1 MSFCKFASRVGTVYS
16 LQGTM
21 IRLDT
26 CVCGWLA
33 MVLMQNILLP
43 HLMTV
48 RVLDLLP
55 KLRKSPLLPL
65 AFLTLVTATQGTVVF

>member
-1 MSFCKFASRVGTVYS
+1 
-16 LQGTM
+16 
-21 IRLDT
+21 
-26 CVCGWLA
+26 

-65 AFLTLVTATQGTVVF
+65 AFLTLVTAAQGTVVF